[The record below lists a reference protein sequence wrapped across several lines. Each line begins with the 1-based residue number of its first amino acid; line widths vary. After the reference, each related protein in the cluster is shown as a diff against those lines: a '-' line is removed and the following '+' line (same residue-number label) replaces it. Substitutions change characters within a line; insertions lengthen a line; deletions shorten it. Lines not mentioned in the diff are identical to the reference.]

1 MREIIVSAT
10 VLDKLSDLVSYL
22 KNDIRLSEDAAQA
35 YRKRFIA
42 YIQTF
47 GAESIIPC
55 AVSGDGANWA
65 IAVPYSRNT
74 GCWPMKLPTKV

>member
-42 YIQTF
+42 YIQTVF
-47 GAESIIPC
+47 VFCKYNEFHTGS
-55 AVSGDGANWA
+55 NM
-65 IAVPYSRNT
+65 SR
-74 GCWPMKLPTKV
+74 